1 MKGKGKGKGKEE
13 GKGKGKGKGDVLSGA
28 STDAEPD
35 FAGSGRAAHHKPQG
49 LEHDEDGHVGADV
62 GQRGADAL
70 PDAALGLRLGQLADA
85 DAAAAAEAAVQHRP
99 ADPPKL
105 ISGAIAG

>member
-1 MKGKGKGKGKEE
+1 ME
-13 GKGKGKGKGDVLSGA
+13 
-28 STDAEPD
+28 
-35 FAGSGRAAHHKPQG
+35 AHHKPQG
-49 LEHDEDGHVGADV
+49 LEHDEDGHVRADV

-99 ADPPKL
+99 ADRPKQFL
-105 ISGAIAG
+105 GLLLAEGRGRLDA